1 MGFLKRLKLAWSM
14 IVFINSIIFIALIAM
29 AFFIYKSS
37 VSIQNKESNALISEI
52 TKTYATMIQGQ
63 IGDVVAS
70 IQAVQIPMQQQILN
84 VKNQNMMANMILGS
98 LNANDVAS
106 WSYIYVKNR
115 ADFRGENI
123 IDSRYKLPNGDFLI
137 LAEASEPSLSDAKL
151 IQADSVILSFKGVA
165 RAFSSKKLSISPPDF
180 KTVNNQQMYGISVN
194 VPILDSNGEVIAVI
208 GQLIRTSYMRQF
220 IIDDLAKGHIKGAF
234 PFILTDN
241 GISIIHNDTNLQ
253 GKALIEVNSHESAKA
268 LAKTVKEHK
277 NALQLYQ
284 TTSGLEGYA
293 SINSFEVAAHSGIFW
308 SVIVAAPQESVLA
321 PIKALRN
328 VIFVSII
335 VVLVLI
341 ALIMFYYINNRIV
354 ARIVILQS
362 KIHEVFDFVNYETC
376 VNGTCIAPKPIKI
389 VNQNDELGQIGTV
402 LNANIAK
409 TQQTLADD
417 TKLTQQV
424 VHLVDE
430 AKNGRF
436 GAVVQGGMRSKNPS
450 IITLIKAINEMSKA
464 LCDTVGAD
472 LSKPQGVF
480 NAFYKND
487 FTQRI
492 ENPQGL
498 EVGLNTLGDTIV
510 TMLKESSGYAEQ
522 LEQQSHKL
530 ENSIQEL
537 LSSTEKQNEILN
549 QSTQIVEH
557 ISSQTSNISYKTNEC
572 ATQAENI
579 KGIIKIIQDIA
590 EQINLLALNAAVE
603 AARAGTHGKGFAVVA
618 DEVRKLADRTNESLT
633 EINANIN
640 ALAQV
645 ANEVS
650 EGVLEQ
656 NESLSQIIKY
666 IQELEEIAKLND
678 SLAAATKQVSFEMNT
693 VTEAIVK
700 DTKKKKF

>member
-1 MGFLKRLKLAWSM
+1 MSFFKRLKLAWSM
-14 IVFINSIIFIALIAM
+14 ILFINSLVFIILIAM

-37 VSIQNKESNALISEI
+37 VSIQNKESNALINEI
-52 TKTYATMIQGQ
+52 TKNYATMIQGQ
-63 IGDVVAS
+63 IGDVVSS
-70 IQAVQIPMQQQILN
+70 IKAVQIPMQQQILN

-115 ADFRGENI
+115 ADFHGENI
-123 IDSRYKLPNGDFLI
+123 IDSRYKLANGDFLI
-137 LAEASEPSLSDAKL
+137 LAESSEPSLSNAKL
-151 IQADSVILSFKGVA
+151 IQADSVILSFRGVA

-194 VPILDSNGEVIAVI
+194 IPILDSNGEVIAVI
-208 GQLIRTSYMRQF
+208 GQLIKTSYMRQF

-241 GISIIHNDTNLQ
+241 GVSIIHNDTNLQ
-253 GKALIEVNSHESAKA
+253 GKLLTEVNSHESAKA
-268 LAKTVKEHK
+268 LAKVVKEHK

-293 SINSFEVAAHSGIFW
+293 SINSFEVADNSEIFW

-328 VIFVSII
+328 IIFISII

-341 ALIMFYYINNRIV
+341 ATILFYYIRNRIV
-354 ARIVILQS
+354 ARIAILSQ
-362 KIHEVFDFVNYETC
+362 KIKEVFDFVNYETC
-376 VNGTCIAPKPIKI
+376 VNGTCIAPNPIKI
-389 VNQNDELGQIGTV
+389 VNKNDELGQIGLL

-417 TKLTQQV
+417 AKLTQNV

-436 GAVVQGGMRSKNPS
+436 GTSIQNQNSKNPA
-450 IITLIKAINEMSKA
+450 INQLIRSINEMSEA
-464 LCDTVGAD
+464 LCETVGAD

-480 NAFYKND
+480 EAFYKND
-487 FTQRI
+487 FTKRI

-498 EVGLNTLGDTIV
+498 EVGLNSLGDTIT
-510 TMLKESSGYAEQ
+510 TMLKESSSYAQSLETQSNQ
-522 LEQQSHKL
+522 LE
-530 ENSIQEL
+530 NAIQEL
-537 LSSTEKQNEILN
+537 LTSTEKQNEILS
-549 QSTQIVEH
+549 QSTQIVEN

-666 IQELEEIAKLND
+666 IQELEEISKIND
-678 SLAAATKQVSFEMNT
+678 TLATTTKQVSFEMN
-693 VTEAIVK
+693 VITEAIVK
-700 DTKKKKF
+700 DSKKKKF